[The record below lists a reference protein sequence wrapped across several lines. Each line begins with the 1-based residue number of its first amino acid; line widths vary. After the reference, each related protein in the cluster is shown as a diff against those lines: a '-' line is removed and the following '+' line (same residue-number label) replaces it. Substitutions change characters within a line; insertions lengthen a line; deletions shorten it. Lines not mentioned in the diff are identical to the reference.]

1 MSTLKTK
8 LVTIPVP
15 KEGERENR
23 DAGKTYLLTE
33 MPALQAERWGRHAIA
48 ACSRNDLD
56 LKGEVA
62 KLGLLGFYLVGFQAL
77 AGGDIHAVD
86 ALMDQMLTCIK
97 IVESPTVARPLGG
110 DGDICE
116 VATLVTLRKEL
127 IELHLSFTFAEL
139 ASILVAASA
148 TAVTDSPNTPTSQAS
163 SET

>member
-8 LVTIPVP
+8 LITIPAP

-48 ACSRNDLD
+48 ACSRSDLD
-56 LKGEVA
+56 IKGELA

-97 IVESPTVARPLGG
+97 IVELPQV
-110 DGDICE
+110 D
-116 VATLVTLRKEL
+116 
-127 IELHLSFTFAEL
+127 
-139 ASILVAASA
+139 
-148 TAVTDSPNTPTSQAS
+148 TAPWW
-163 SET
+163 